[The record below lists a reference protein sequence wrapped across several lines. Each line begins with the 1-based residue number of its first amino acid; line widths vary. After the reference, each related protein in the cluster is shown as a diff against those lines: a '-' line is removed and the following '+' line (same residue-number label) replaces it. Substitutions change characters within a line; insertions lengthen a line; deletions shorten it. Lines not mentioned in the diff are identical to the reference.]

1 MASLTRA
8 MYRMIY
14 EIIVFEYLRF
24 QKPHS
29 GDRFRKP
36 GFLVPEN
43 AAYLWM
49 QISVFKFF
57 KTSGCLSTEHFFF
70 FEITVLLTHV
80 IWFWFRQTRIC
91 TTWPSFSF
99 TCLLRFIISSHNLEV
114 SSNLLSIRI
123 VLNCFYLLIFHFKKF
138 LTWIWRLS
146 SAVYV

>member
-70 FEITVLLTHV
+70 FEITVLLTLV
-80 IWFWFRQTRIC
+80 I
-91 TTWPSFSF
+91 
-99 TCLLRFIISSHNLEV
+99 
-114 SSNLLSIRI
+114 
-123 VLNCFYLLIFHFKKF
+123 
-138 LTWIWRLS
+138 
-146 SAVYV
+146 